1 MEKSKRL
8 FEVTSSPHIKAPD
21 NTRSIMLTV
30 LFALVAP
37 GIMSIVYYGLRALI
51 IIAVSIASSVAF
63 EALYNLLLKRKQ
75 TVGDYS
81 AAVTGIL
88 IAYVL
93 PPSVPYWIPVI
104 GSFFAIIV
112 VKMLFGGIGCNI
124 VNPALAARAFLM
136 SWPVIMTTFPK
147 IFSTLPLGTVNATDV
162 VTSPT
167 VLASLEAGP
176 GGAALPGLLDMFIGQ
191 ANGCIGETSSLFLLI
206 GFAILLV
213 RKVISWHIPVFYVGT
228 VAIITFI
235 FPMYGFGNLDF
246 MLYNVLSGGLLLG
259 AVFMATDYVTSP
271 ITRPG
276 KIIYAIGCGLLTVFI
291 RYFGSNP
298 EGVCSAILIM
308 NIFTVF
314 IDKFTRPKRYGT
326 GGGAVNVK

>member
-1 MEKSKRL
+1 MDKIKNL
-8 FEVTSSPHIKAPD
+8 FTVTSSPHIKAAD
-21 NTRSIMLTV
+21 DTRSIMLTV
-30 LFALVAP
+30 LFALIAP
-37 GIMSIVYYGLRALI
+37 GIMSIVYYGLRPLI
-51 IIAVSIASSVAF
+51 VILVSVASCVAF
-63 EALYNLLLKRKQ
+63 EALYCLLMKRKQ
-75 TVGDYS
+75 TIGDFS
-81 AAVTGIL
+81 AAVTGVL
-88 IAYVL
+88 LAYVL

-104 GSFFAIIV
+104 GALFAIIV

-147 IFSTLPLGTVNATDV
+147 VFSKLSLGVLNAADV

-167 VLASLEAGP
+167 VLTVLESGP
-176 GGAALPGLLDMFIGQ
+176 KAAALPSLLDMFIGE

-206 GFAILLV
+206 GFFILVV
-213 RKVISWHIPVFYVGT
+213 RKVITWHIPVFYVGT
-228 VAIITFI
+228 VAVITFI
-235 FPMYGFGNLDF
+235 FPMYGFSNLDF
-246 MLYNVLSGGLLLG
+246 MLYNLLSGGLLLG

-271 ITRPG
+271 ITRSG
-276 KIIYAIGCGLLTVFI
+276 KIIYAVGCGLLTVFI

-308 NIFTVF
+308 NILAIF
-314 IDKFTRPKRYGT
+314 IDKITRPKRYGT